1 MQPLIS
7 DMENKKNK
15 SAANAAVKKSR
26 EKRKRLIN
34 EKQNEKDFVESEVNQ
49 LDAELNY
56 EKEKQIFLNSIKDKN
71 IENLSFAEKETLR
84 NYLN

>member
-1 MQPLIS
+1 
-7 DMENKKNK
+7 MENKKNK